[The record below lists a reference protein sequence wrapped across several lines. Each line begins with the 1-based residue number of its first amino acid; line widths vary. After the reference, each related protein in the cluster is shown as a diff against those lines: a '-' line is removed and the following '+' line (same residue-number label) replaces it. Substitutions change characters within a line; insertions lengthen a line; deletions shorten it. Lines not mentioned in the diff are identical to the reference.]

1 MDEAGRCD
9 RLVLIREGLVI
20 ADDTPAAVR
29 ASAGTDDL
37 ETAFL
42 RLIRQREEVAA

>member
-9 RLVLIREGLVI
+9 RLVLIREGRII

-29 ASAGTDDL
+29 GSADTDDL
-37 ETAFL
+37 EEAFL
-42 RLIRQREEVAA
+42 RLIRREEAKV

>member
-9 RLVLIREGLVI
+9 RLVLVREGRII

-29 ASAGTDDL
+29 ADAGTEDL
-37 ETAFL
+37 EDAFL
-42 RLIRQREEVAA
+42 RLIRREEATV